1 MTIASAAVSAERNIE
16 MQSNNHFSIYTLPL
30 FNDFNNELIHG
41 ISTRYGGVSEGCY
54 RSLNLGLHVNDKP
67 ASVIENRKL
76 FCSHLGLILT
86 DTVCCEQVHGTN
98 VHIVTQADKGKGA
111 CSLSDTIK
119 DTDGLITNIKD
130 IPLML
135 FFADCAPLLFYDPVN
150 KAIGL
155 SHAGWRGTAGDIAGK
170 TLQAMQAAY
179 GTDPEDCIAG
189 IGPCIG
195 QCCYE
200 IGDETAEKFIDLFNK
215 IEYTP
220 HAVSRILCQ
229 KHGRYYLSLYEA
241 NKILLIEHGI
251 APQNISPEKQCTSC
265 NSSVFYSYRADKG
278 KTGRHAAIICLK

>member
-1 MTIASAAVSAERNIE
+1 
-16 MQSNNHFSIYTLPL
+16 MQSNNNFSIYTLPL
-30 FNDFNNELIHG
+30 FNDYNTELVHG

-54 RSLNLGLHVNDKP
+54 QSLNLALHVNDNP
-67 ASVIENRKL
+67 DRVVENRRL
-76 FCSHLGLILT
+76 FCSQLGLNSAN
-86 DTVCCEQVHGTN
+86 TVCCEQVHGTN
-98 VHIVTQADKGKGA
+98 VHTVTQADKGKGA
-111 CSLSDTIK
+111 FSLNDTIR
-119 DTDGLITNIKD
+119 DTDGLITNIKN

-135 FFADCAPLLFYDPVN
+135 FFADCTPLLFYDPVN

-170 TLQAMQAAY
+170 TLQAMQTVY

-200 IGDETAEKFIDLFNK
+200 IGDEVAEKFVDFFNN

-220 HAVSRILCQ
+220 NAVSKILCQ

-241 NKILLIEHGI
+241 NKILLIEHGVS
-251 APQNISPEKQCTSC
+251 PQNISPEKQCTSC